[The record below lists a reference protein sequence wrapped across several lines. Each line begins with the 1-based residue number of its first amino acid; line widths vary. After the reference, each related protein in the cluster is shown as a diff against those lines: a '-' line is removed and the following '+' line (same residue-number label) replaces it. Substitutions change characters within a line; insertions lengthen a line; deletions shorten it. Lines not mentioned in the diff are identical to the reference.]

1 MLKTFLFRILFIS
14 WLVFITFSSL
24 FSFEGNMSVQSLN
37 IPHADKVVHFIFYFV
52 LVILG
57 VKAIPE
63 FFTTKLVLRKVLLY
77 TLFFAIAYGILIEFL
92 QYGFTENRHGDI
104 LDVLANSVG
113 ALAGMFTV
121 KSLFSRGWALK

>member
-1 MLKTFLFRILFIS
+1 
-14 WLVFITFSSL
+14 
-24 FSFEGNMSVQSLN
+24 MSVQSLN